1 MVHLNTDKIEESSS
15 SNSYKRQAC
24 RILNDGGHLGS
35 TSLHITCQILS
46 MHTNLS
52 PYLFAVGVH
61 QNMAE
66 DRVHMN
72 EMVKRP
78 IPRVG
83 SLDFGGLSAMSFG

>member
-1 MVHLNTDKIEESSS
+1 
-15 SNSYKRQAC
+15 
-24 RILNDGGHLGS
+24 
-35 TSLHITCQILS
+35 